1 MAKQHKRSRKPEI
14 MAAAPPPAPARVS
27 ASVAADEAG
36 VPVIDVPPGGTLE
49 VVVDVGEMVIPYTV
63 AYGGT
68 TVIKSLVDRAEPVA
82 LRSGSVMLAWAFAHV
97 VKDWSHSI
105 GYSVNGGPV
114 VVLEQRSE
122 KAKDTDHSV
131 GFALVRA

>member
-1 MAKQHKRSRKPEI
+1 MAKDQTRSRRPRVMAAE
-14 MAAAPPPAPARVS
+14 AAAPDRVS
-27 ASVAADEAG
+27 AAVAALETG
-36 VPVIDVPPGGTLE
+36 VALIDVPAGGTLE
-49 VVVDVGEMVIPYTV
+49 VVVDVGDMVIPYTV

-68 TVIKSLVDRAEPVA
+68 TVIKSLVDRAERVP
-82 LRSGSVMLAWAFAHV
+82 LTPGSVMLAWAFAHA

-105 GYSVNGGPV
+105 GYSLNGAPV

>member
-1 MAKQHKRSRKPEI
+1 
-14 MAAAPPPAPARVS
+14 VS
-27 ASVAADEAG
+27 VEVAATEMG

-49 VVVDVGEMVIPYTV
+49 VVVDVGQMVIPYTV

-68 TVIKSLVDRAEPVA
+68 TVIKSLVDRAERVPVT
-82 LRSGSVMLAWAFAHV
+82 SGSVMLAWAFAHT

-105 GYSVNGGPV
+105 GYSLNSAPV

-122 KAKDTDHSV
+122 KAKDNDHSV
-131 GFALVRA
+131 GVALVRA

>member
-1 MAKQHKRSRKPEI
+1 MAKTHKRSRKPEK
-14 MAAAPPPAPARVS
+14 MAAPPAPARVS
-27 ASVAADEAG
+27 AAVAADETG
-36 VPVIDVPPGGTLE
+36 VLVIDVPPGGTLE
-49 VVVDVGEMVIPYTV
+49 VVVDVGDMVIPYTV

-68 TVIKSLVDRAEPVA
+68 TVIKSLVDRAERVPLV
-82 LRSGSVMLAWAFAHV
+82 SGSVMLGWAFAHA

-105 GYSVNGGPV
+105 GYSINGAPV
-114 VVLEQRSE
+114 VMLEERSE

>member
-1 MAKQHKRSRKPEI
+1 MAKDRTRSRRPSA
-14 MAAAPPPAPARVS
+14 MAAPPPSVLDRVS
-27 ASVAADEAG
+27 VAVAAAEAG

-68 TVIKSLVDRAEPVA
+68 TVIKSLVDRAERVPVT
-82 LRSGSVMLAWAFAHV
+82 SGSVMLAWAFAHA

-105 GYSVNGGPV
+105 GYSLNGAPI